1 MNSNKPFTI
10 SVPEEPIVIRYTY
23 AEAAGRVNKSLVIV
37 ARIVTSTWKLNTIS
51 YEVIHNGEVVMQ
63 TDNLLAAIERFN
75 CIND

>member
-23 AEAAGRVNKSLVIV
+23 AEAAGRVNKSLV
-37 ARIVTSTWKLNTIS
+37 IVTSTWKLNTIS